1 MAWFDTGTFDSLYE
15 ASAFIHTL
23 EHRQGL
29 KVGCLEE
36 IAWRQKWITNEQI
49 KFLTSKLINNDYSE
63 YLLDLLSSQQ
73 FSS

>member
-36 IAWRQKWITNEQI
+36 IAWRQKWISNEHL
-49 KFLTSKLINNDYSE
+49 KNLSRKLIKNDYSE
-63 YLLDLLSSQQ
+63 YLLDLISN
-73 FSS
+73 